1 MPSEDNIPKHWD
13 LKKAEEACDYI
24 QRGKQPA
31 YDDENGT
38 VNIVNQRCIYWDKFK
53 WDQRRKLDDEER
65 DSWQDYRYL
74 QEGDV
79 LVNSTGKGTLGRA
92 QIFPGHKEP
101 HVVDGHVTIMR
112 SGEKL
117 NYKFLYYYLR
127 SSYGQEQIHTNK
139 SGSTSQTELYKRDV
153 LALELPVPPL
163 DEQREIVKKL
173 DKIFD
178 KINKIEK
185 SQEKADKIFKDIA
198 FSFFTSRVKE
208 AETDTVET
216 DELIE
221 STQYGSS
228 NATNS
233 EGDGYPSLRMG
244 NYNLRGEMDYSK
256 IKYQDLEDDDFEK
269 YRVEKG
275 DVLFNRTNSKDLVG
289 KMCVYDGGLEDAV
302 FASYLIRVELNEDR
316 VLPEY
321 FVTYMNSHLGEV
333 ERQGK
338 LKQAVSQANINA
350 TELRE
355 MEMAVP
361 SLERQKE
368 IVKSL
373 NYMRSKVDDIKS
385 EVDKKGKLIEDM
397 PNSILAEAFKG
408 NLVDFGA
415 MSESDELGSTEQGI
429 DEKQESSFDGEG
441 QQSLGEYR

>member
-1 MPSEDNIPKHWD
+1 MVSKEEIPDHWD
-13 LKKAEEACDYI
+13 IRTIGDLASI
-24 QRGKQPA
+24 
-31 YDDENGT
+31 ENG
-38 VNIVNQRCIYWDKFK
+38 YGFK
-53 WDQRRKLDDEER
+53 KEYQGHKNKPIPFYKVSDMNSRGNEVWMQNSNHTIDEEMKEEM
-65 DSWQDYRYL
+65 SVKAYP
-74 QEGDV
+74 EG
-79 LVNSTGKGTLGRA
+79 TT
-92 QIFPGHKEP
+92 IFPKIGEAVRTNKKRILSESAVFDNNVMG
-101 HVVDGHVTIMR
+101 VVPDESKVDQKYI
-112 SGEKL
+112 
-117 NYKFLYYYLR
+117 YYYM
-127 SSYGQEQIHTNK
+127 QIVDLSDFIRETAVP
-139 SGSTSQTELYKRDV
+139 SIRQSDIADTEI
-153 LALELPVPPL
+153 PVPPL
-163 DEQREIVKKL
+163 EEQEMIVEKL
-173 DKIFD
+173 DNIFQRITEIQKAQGQVEKIYQD
-178 KINKIEK
+178 V
-185 SQEKADKIFKDIA
+185 A
-198 FSFFTSRVKE
+198 FSFFTSRVRD

-361 SLERQKE
+361 SLERQKG

-415 MSESDELGSTEQGI
+415 MSEPDELGSTEQGI

>member
-1 MPSEDNIPKHWD
+1 MVSKENIPEHWD
-13 LKKAEEACDYI
+13 WKKLDHIGEIYSGGTPDRENESYFGGEIPWLRLKDAEGFYVDSA
-24 QRGKQPA
+24 K
-31 YDDENGT
+31 ENITEKGLNNSSAQLLPEGT
-38 VNIVNQRCIYWDKFK
+38 VIV
-53 WDQRRKLDDEER
+53 
-65 DSWQDYRYL
+65 
-74 QEGDV
+74 
-79 LVNSTGKGTLGRA
+79 STRATIGR
-92 QIFPGHKEP
+92 
-101 HVVDGHVTIMR
+101 VTIAATEVATNQGFKAVYPEECVPEYVAHYMN
-112 SGEKL
+112 SIEEKL
-117 NYKFLYYYLR
+117 NQKGRTTTYP
-127 SSYGQEQIHTNK
+127 EVNK
-139 SGSTSQTELYKRDV
+139 TQFKNTKI
-153 LALELPVPPL
+153 PVPPL
-163 DEQREIVKKL
+163 EEQKAIVEKL
-173 DKIFD
+173 EDIFE
-178 KINKIEK
+178 KIEEIQNA
-185 SQEKADKIFKDIA
+185 QEQAEEIYRDIA
-198 FSFFTSRVKE
+198 FSFFTSRVRD

-256 IKYQDLEDDDFEK
+256 IKYQDLEDDEFEK

-289 KMCVYDGGLEDAV
+289 KMCIYDGGLENAV

-355 MEMAVP
+355 MEMAIP

-368 IVKSL
+368 IVKRL

-429 DEKQESSFDGEG
+429 GEKQESSFDGEG
-441 QQSLGEYR
+441 QQSLGEYH

>member
-1 MPSEDNIPKHWD
+1 MSLGDNIPEHWEW
-13 LKKAEEACDYI
+13 K
-24 QRGKQPA
+24 
-31 YDDENGT
+31 
-38 VNIVNQRCIYWDKFK
+38 
-53 WDQRRKLDDEER
+53 KLDDVVNILDRHRDPIKKSVRKER
-65 DSWQDYRYL
+65 VQGMDKSERVPYYGATGQAGWIDDYIFDKEL
-74 QEGDV
+74 V
-79 LVNSTGKGTLGRA
+79 LLG
-92 QIFPGHKEP
+92 E
-101 HVVDGHVTIMR
+101 DGAPFSNPA
-112 SGEKL
+112 SGEVSYMIDGKSWVSNHAHVLEGKDRVML
-117 NYKFLYYYLR
+117 NKYLCYVLR
-127 SSYGQEQIHTNK
+127 SVNYTEYVN
-139 SGSTSQTELYKRDV
+139 GSTREKLTQTSMKKIK
-153 LALELPVPPL
+153 LPVPSLSEQEAIVDKL
-163 DEQREIVKKL
+163 DEIFERIEEIQ
-173 DKIFD
+173 
-178 KINKIEK
+178 NAQEKIEK
-185 SQEKADKIFKDIA
+185 IYQDISFA
-198 FSFFTSRVKE
+198 FFTSRVRDADTKKL
-208 AETDTVET
+208 ETG
-216 DELIE
+216 ELIN

-233 EGDGYPSLRMG
+233 DGNGYPSLRMG

-256 IKYQDLEDDDFEK
+256 IKYQDLEGDDFEK

-289 KMCVYDGGLEDAV
+289 KMCIYDGGLEDAV

-429 DEKQESSFDGEG
+429 DEKQESSSDGEG